1 MMHEPVATA
10 DQSATK
16 RARRPRQP
24 APKRRTPLGSIR
36 RFNDL
41 VIQFA
46 HDLGGVDLLTATER
60 ELLRQAAAMSLRAE
74 QLQAAV
80 VNGEQVDGDEL
91 IRLSGEAR
99 RILTTLRKRAPEQQR
114 YVPLRERLAAEA
126 AEEAA

>member
-1 MMHEPVATA
+1 MHEPVATA

-46 HDLGGVDLLTATER
+46 RDLGGVDLLTAAER

-80 VNGEQVDGDEL
+80 VQGEQVDGDEL